1 MVEEQMIWQQRLDKQ
16 NNIIAA
22 YQALYDAQEK
32 ELSKLE
38 PNSLE
43 YCRLNINQLQL
54 ADEIDSK
61 KLYALRIV
69 QDKEQQEIERI
80 KQAKFAEKHTEDVKA
95 FLRKKISNPIT
106 NETDRETFRG
116 LLSDMNTMQ
125 GHALNNKV
133 YMTAKGLGMIK
144 E

>member
-1 MVEEQMIWQQRLDKQ
+1 MIWQQRLDKQ

-69 QDKEQQEIERI
+69 QDKEQQEIEII